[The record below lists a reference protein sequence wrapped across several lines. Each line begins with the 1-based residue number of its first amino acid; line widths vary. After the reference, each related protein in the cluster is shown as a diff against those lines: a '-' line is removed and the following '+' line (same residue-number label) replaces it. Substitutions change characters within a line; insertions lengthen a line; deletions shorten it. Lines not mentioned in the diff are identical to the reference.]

1 MSDAGEPVALCALDD
16 LEDPGARAIDLAHGS
31 VIVVRTGTRVA
42 GYVNACPHKGTP
54 LENPLGRV
62 LDADGRHLVC
72 STHGARF
79 RLEDGAC
86 VAGPCLGRSLAAVS
100 LDIRGPDLVL
110 RPADPTKV

>member
-1 MSDAGEPVALCALDD
+1 MSDAGEPVVVCAVDD
-16 LEDPGARAIDLAHGS
+16 LEDPGARVLDFAWGS
-31 VIVVRTGTRVA
+31 LIVVRTGGDVA

-62 LDADGRHLVC
+62 LDAGGRHLVC

-79 RLEDGAC
+79 RLADGIC
-86 VAGPCLGRSLAAVS
+86 VAGPCLGRRLASVP

-110 RPADPTKV
+110 RPANPTKV

>member
-54 LENPLGRV
+54 LENPLGEATCTR
-62 LDADGRHLVC
+62 LGP
-72 STHGARF
+72 ART
-79 RLEDGAC
+79 
-86 VAGPCLGRSLAAVS
+86 VASRFPGVAEA
-100 LDIRGPDLVL
+100 
-110 RPADPTKV
+110 